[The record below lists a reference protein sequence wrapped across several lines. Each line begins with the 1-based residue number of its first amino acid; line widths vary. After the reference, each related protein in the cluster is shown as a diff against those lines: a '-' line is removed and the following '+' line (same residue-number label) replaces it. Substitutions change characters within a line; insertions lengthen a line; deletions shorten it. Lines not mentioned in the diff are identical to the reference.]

1 MVKKISDY
9 KIILDYLE
17 DKYNEWCTTTN
28 KKNRRTIEMHVFQYV
43 NNIED
48 TLYIE
53 ANEGRASGL
62 CSSHFFEEDLKR
74 LINLLSDKI
83 KTNI

>member
-17 DKYNEWCTTTN
+17 DKYNEWYTTT
-28 KKNRRTIEMHVFQYV
+28 KKDRSKIEMHVFQYV
-43 NNIED
+43 NNIDEN
-48 TLYIE
+48 LYGE

-62 CSSHFFEEDLKR
+62 CSSQFFEEDLKR
-74 LINLLSDKI
+74 LINLLRAKI
-83 KTNI
+83 KN

>member
-9 KIILDYLE
+9 KTILDYLE
-17 DKYNEWCTTTN
+17 DKYNKWYITTN
-28 KKNRRTIEMHVFQYV
+28 KKARREIQMHVFQYID
-43 NNIED
+43 NIDD

-62 CSSHFFEEDLKR
+62 CSSQFFEEDLKR
-74 LINLLSDKI
+74 LINLLRAKI
-83 KTNI
+83 KN